1 MRIHPS
7 ALIVEE
13 WSLNEPLE
21 VVPLGFGCFASVSVF
36 PPHSLLVLLH
46 VLAMN
51 QTKKK
56 HFSSIRPAIVM
67 VKPVNLKKQYL
78 ITIT

>member
-36 PPHSLLVLLH
+36 SPHSLLVLLH

-51 QTKKK
+51 QTKKI
-56 HFSSIRPAIVM
+56 SVALDLQLSWS
-67 VKPVNLKKQYL
+67 NQ
-78 ITIT
+78 